1 MKLNVNLADRSYD
14 ILIEQNA
21 FDAAVAALAQRGK
34 SGSKLV
40 CIADSDVLKF
50 HKGRISR
57 LAEIAQIIPMEG
69 GEGSKCF
76 EKFAELCSEL
86 ARLGVDRKSALV
98 ALGGGVVGDLTGF
111 LAASYMRGIDFYQ
124 IPTTL
129 LAMVDSSVGG
139 KTGINIPEG
148 KNLVGA
154 FHQPKGVFADTEFLK
169 TLPKREFAAG
179 MAEVIKCG
187 VLGDAELF
195 KITAE
200 NGITPESPLLPEV
213 IRRSCALK
221 ARVVADDEREN
232 AASGGRALLNLGH
245 TFAHAI
251 EKTSGYG
258 TYLHGEAVAIGMVM
272 AAQLS
277 LNLNPDYPFKKRA
290 EERERAYKNGEI
302 TPITAIK
309 MPFLNNPNYNDI
321 RTEIEKA
328 LLKNNLPIKL
338 ESNATLAEFM
348 EAMSHDKKNAG
359 GKLKFVLIEKIGK
372 AFTKVVERAD
382 AEKVAK
388 EFLK

>member
-50 HKGRISR
+50 HKERISR
-57 LAEIAQIIPMEG
+57 LAEIAQIIPVEG

-200 NGITPESPLLPEV
+200 NQITPESPLLPEV

-277 LNLNPDYPFKKRA
+277 AQLGFGNFHRK
-290 EERERAYKNGEI
+290 
-302 TPITAIK
+302 
-309 MPFLNNPNYNDI
+309 
-321 RTEIEKA
+321 IEKA

-359 GKLKFVLIEKIGK
+359 GKLKFVLIENIGK

-382 AEKVAK
+382 AEQVAT